1 MLENFHLTNAKLV
14 AILMVSSKQFMKD
27 QGPSMLKQ
35 VAAMQGMLYT
45 KVIGCVLW
53 PVMITQPDCA
63 FAVGKLS

>member
-45 KVIGCVLW
+45 KVIGCVYSG
-53 PVMITQPDCA
+53 Q
-63 FAVGKLS
+63 